1 MIKVYFAP
9 NWGLTPEQ
17 MLIDYKKQSPK
28 ELGIWKNIKSTVN
41 EDEADYLVI
50 QDFCNDSLL
59 NKFPK
64 DKRLYFSREAMDFES
79 QKKYT
84 SNIVERFSYWDES
97 GYLWVKWAYPGSLG
111 GVNRVY
117 DELIAEDYTTFEPL
131 KNKTLSCIL
140 SDKQTTHGHQLRWNF
155 MKQFIDEKPNN
166 VDLFGTVRYAN
177 ATLMN
182 NDKFFGLADYKYS
195 LTFDNQ
201 NTIKNFAGTQLTDAI
216 LYYTVPIYWGGCDL
230 SKFFPEGSYIAMDI
244 EKAGE
249 VERICD
255 LVANDN
261 YEERIPALEE
271 ARDLILNKYN
281 VWPMLHEI
289 INTNKV
295 TYYG

>member
-17 MLIDYKKQSPK
+17 MLVDYKKQSPQ
-28 ELGIWKNIKSTVN
+28 ELGKWKNIESTTN

-84 SNIVERFSYWDES
+84 PDLVNRFSYWDGS
-97 GYLWVKWAYPGSLG
+97 GYLWTKWAYPGDLG

-117 DELIAEDYTTFEPL
+117 DELIKEDYNFFEPL

-140 SDKQTTHGHQLRWNF
+140 SDKKATYGHKLRWDF
-155 MKQFIDEKPNN
+155 MKKFIEK
-166 VDLFGTVRYAN
+166 
-177 ATLMN
+177 
-182 NDKFFGLADYKYS
+182 
-195 LTFDNQ
+195 
-201 NTIKNFAGTQLTDAI
+201 
-216 LYYTVPIYWGGCDL
+216 IYWGGCDL
-230 SKFFPEGSYIAMDI
+230 SKFFPEGSYITMDI
-244 EKAGE
+244 EKEGE
-249 VERICD
+249 LERICN
-255 LVANDN
+255 LIKNDD
-261 YEERIPALEE
+261 YQKRIPALKE

-295 TYYG
+295 TYYE